1 MVDLRCDGHRRPGR
15 SQRHAVL
22 YVMGAMLRRA
32 QRERSMSIYT
42 RQRGSLAEEAQR
54 WDRVLKNGGPAERTA
69 FAAWI
74 KRSPQHLEAYL
85 QHLAVET
92 EMQRLDAN
100 GDFDVDAL
108 LEEASTNVV
117 QLVPSVPQTSAASL
131 PASGRGNRWRLF
143 GAIAATGL
151 LATCLILARF
161 LSGPQWTDYTTAT
174 GEQRR
179 VVLPDGTSIE
189 LNTQSHIRVS
199 FRPKS
204 REVELLAGEVL
215 FNVQHDSSRPFRV
228 RARDKVIEDLGTQ
241 FSIYLRPDATTT
253 VSVLDGRVQILSDAS
268 APTLQAA
275 ASGEE
280 VSDDGK
286 PTRVL
291 RSTQLSAGEQVN
303 IAAGGRLI
311 KRAKIN
317 VTEAAPWREHRLW
330 FEGASLPEVAAEFNR
345 YNRRQIRISDDT
357 AVLKRRYTATFD
369 AYDPDSF
376 VQALR
381 DDPTLTVQSND
392 RETLIR
398 SR

>member
-1 MVDLRCDGHRRPGR
+1 
-15 SQRHAVL
+15 
-22 YVMGAMLRRA
+22 MLRRA
-32 QRERSMSIYT
+32 QRERLMSIYT
-42 RQRGSLAEEAQR
+42 RQRGSLAEEVQR
-54 WDRVLKNGGPAERTA
+54 WDRVLENGGPAERAA

-92 EMQRLDAN
+92 EMHRLDAD
-100 GDFDVDAL
+100 GDFDLEAL
-108 LEEASTNVV
+108 LAKAPTNVV
-117 QLVPSVPQTSAASL
+117 QLVPSGPRATASVL
-131 PASGRGNRWRLF
+131 PASGRGNRWRRF

-204 REVELLAGEVL
+204 REVELLAGEAL
-215 FNVQHDSSRPFRV
+215 FNVRHDSNRPFRV
-228 RARDKVIEDLGTQ
+228 RARDKVVEDLGTQ
-241 FSIYLRPDATTT
+241 FSIYLRPDASTT

-268 APTLQAA
+268 APPGRAA
-275 ASGEE
+275 PSSEAG
-280 VSDDGK
+280 SDEGK
-286 PTRVL
+286 PARVAK
-291 RSTQLSAGEQVN
+291 STQLSAGEEAH
-303 IAAGGRLI
+303 IAAGGRFI

-317 VTEAAPWREHRLW
+317 VAEAAPWREHRLW

-345 YNRRQIRISDDT
+345 YNRRQIRVGDGD
-357 AVLKRRYTATFD
+357 AALLKRRYTATFD
-369 AYDPDSF
+369 AYDPESF

-392 RETLIR
+392 DGVLIQAR
-398 SR
+398 

>member
-1 MVDLRCDGHRRPGR
+1 
-15 SQRHAVL
+15 
-22 YVMGAMLRRA
+22 MLRRA
-32 QRERSMSIYT
+32 QRERLMSIYT

-54 WDRVLKNGGPAERTA
+54 WDRVLKNGGPAERAA
-69 FAAWI
+69 FASWI

-85 QHLAVET
+85 QHLAIET
-92 EMQRLDAN
+92 EVQRLDADGN
-100 GDFDVDAL
+100 FDVEAL
-108 LEEASTNVV
+108 LAKAPTNVV
-117 QLVPSVPQTSAASL
+117 QLVPGIQRTTAALL
-131 PASGRGNRWRLF
+131 PASGRRNRWRLF

-151 LATCLILARF
+151 LAACLILARF

-204 REVELLAGEVL
+204 REVDLLAGEVL
-215 FNVQHDSSRPFRV
+215 FNVQHDSTRPFRV

-241 FSIYLRPDATTT
+241 FSIYLRPDASTT

-268 APTLQAA
+268 APIREAA
-275 ASGEE
+275 AGSEA
-280 VSDDGK
+280 VSDGRK
-286 PTRVL
+286 PARVS
-291 RSTQLSAGEQVN
+291 RSTQLSAGEEAH

-317 VTEAAPWREHRLW
+317 VAEAAPWREHRLW

-345 YNRRQIRISDDT
+345 YNKRQIRIGDGD
-357 AVLKRRYTATFD
+357 AALLKRRYTASFD
-369 AYDPDSF
+369 AYDPESF

-392 RETLIR
+392 EGMLIQAR
-398 SR
+398 